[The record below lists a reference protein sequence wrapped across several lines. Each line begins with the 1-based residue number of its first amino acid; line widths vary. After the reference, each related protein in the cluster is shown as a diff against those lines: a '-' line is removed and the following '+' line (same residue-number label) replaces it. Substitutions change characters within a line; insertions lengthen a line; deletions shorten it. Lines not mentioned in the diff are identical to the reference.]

1 MTEFDKNHPT
11 RLIGFLKGLEDLI
24 DEYHAD
30 ICLLDD
36 TSFHG
41 ITFTSS
47 IQDLINVLGQ
57 PQYID
62 NSGEDKVNFSW
73 EMETDEG
80 DIFTIYDWK
89 EYRTLDLNETIEW
102 HIGSFSKSVSNLAQY
117 EVLRELGNY
126 VK

>member
-1 MTEFDKNHPT
+1 MCKKTNSSVD
-11 RLIGFLKGLEDLI
+11 G
-24 DEYHAD
+24 
-30 ICLLDD
+30 
-36 TSFHG
+36 TSFYG
-41 ITFTSS
+41 VTFTSS

-62 NSGEDKVNFSW
+62 NSGEDKVNFYW

-126 VK
+126 VN